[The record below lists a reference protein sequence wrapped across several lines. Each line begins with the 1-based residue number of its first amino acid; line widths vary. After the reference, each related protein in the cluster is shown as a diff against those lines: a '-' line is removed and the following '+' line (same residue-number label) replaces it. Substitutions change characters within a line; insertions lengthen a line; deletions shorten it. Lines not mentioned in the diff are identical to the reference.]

1 MARGWCQGVVWRE
14 REQEQREGRGVALT
28 LTLIQASYA
37 TDSQAAA
44 AATLPPPPHSP
55 SRTTGHSLTSH
66 HIASQPLSS
75 MSASM
80 RKLRDALPASTNK
93 QAAAARQPTREDIE
107 AHKAR
112 QLPAW
117 AAELLHRRRLQP
129 AFCAALA
136 AACQLTP
143 EPTPLAVFLA
153 ILSTLERGDAFP
165 SAAAR
170 DAAWLVLATVTP
182 HVAPQGLAAVGHR
195 ALAAMTA
202 QAAVC
207 ASVAGGEEED
217 DDDDEQENGSTRTA
231 PSSSNKQLARQLAPA
246 MGHVLASLTVTL
258 TTDAA
263 FPPYARAVKLLWAMA
278 TTSDAKTR
286 RAAHEGLAC
295 AFGSVH
301 ASAPRT
307 AVKLIET
314 LALELVLPPLNAP
327 AAAVTEAQHA
337 KGKAAKARAEES
349 IANSVAAALHALGAL
364 KACHSHLPP
373 RAAAE
378 AASACVALLSLR
390 QPYLTRHATD
400 MLLVALRSPSSTLS
414 SSACAD
420 LASILLEQHMA
431 ASTDPDGALRAH
443 ELLLGSLR
451 RCVDMTSADAR
462 GRLRVHELSA
472 RSLGSLRAQMA
483 SAHDAVARGAAMA
496 LAELIGTIL
505 PDSAFQADDE
515 TAPATEAARQLQE
528 LLTLRYSTCWTP
540 AATVASAL
548 FNRAATAM
556 PTKRDAQVLCTPVLR
571 SLGDLVSIAEANA
584 AAMETSTTALATTA
598 AATAAAT
605 AARPA
610 LEAAIGA
617 AVSSLGLGATLE
629 TLPLELDAALL
640 PELNAGGGKHGRAW
654 MLPIIERHVTAGS
667 LREFSELLLPDAE
680 LSRKRADALAK
691 AAGGPAATK
700 RAVFHA
706 VEIQIWSLLAPLS
719 RWCTDVPDAFTIIAR
734 PMGERLQS
742 GVASYRTPLCRAL
755 SVLCNQHADAAEGRI
770 VHADYSPEDVFDDG
784 DDDDNDGNNDDDDD
798 DNDSNEAYDGDASPG
813 TRLALSPAAHL
824 RKEGNFAAPDLR
836 RPSSHFTA
844 EHGRAG
850 CVALAG
856 FAKNFLPILF
866 NLYMSVPVDER
877 RPIGDAIGAYARVSP
892 SASLAPFF
900 SNVLK
905 KLLATSH
912 EASDATMSSGDA
924 DRRALQERRASLF
937 ALATLLLQSSLPDDA
952 ARALLA
958 AARPALSDSDA
969 SVQKRSYAAVSAICS
984 RRGSAL
990 FGESKNAAA
999 REELQ
1004 QTLESAASLCKPSA
1018 RRWRIS
1024 ALLEMSRACAGGP
1037 EFLFGAME
1045 RSDAPGA
1052 LFAAELVLTT
1062 KEPSAKTRAYAFGLL
1077 VKLARACGAGSDSL
1091 DEARFGSLLRAV
1103 AAGLAGSSQHAISA
1117 SVVAL
1122 ARLLHAFPGDT
1133 QRALPRLLPTVL
1145 LLLRTRSR
1153 EVVKSVLE
1161 FAKVAASRSSVD
1173 ELNSSGLVPGLPE
1186 DRSVLQVMCEGLLLW
1201 HEDSKNRFKMK
1212 VRVVIERLHRRLGRE
1227 ALDAV
1232 FPEEHK
1238 PLLRHIHKETEKK
1251 RKRRGADD
1259 DDDDDDDGMDEGWD
1273 GDDAMTEWRGK
1284 RGGKDA
1290 FGNQSELGGRSI
1302 APSRAPRSQSGRTN
1316 IEDDMRSRASS
1327 ARTAKRRRGAQG
1339 DGPLA
1344 RIAEGDD
1351 FDLLGAGTARALA
1364 DAVTGR
1370 GYAQASA
1377 AAVDGDL
1384 GDGVRVRRDGRM
1396 EIRESFEERKAARR
1410 QDGGGGGGGGGGYDD
1425 DSMDGGRAPSRKA
1438 RTVGGKSLR
1447 SKPGST
1453 KSAPTSL
1460 GGRSRAGTSY
1470 APGAIPPSLSG
1481 RSARTAKTSK
1491 SKKSE
1496 KSKVHDPSR
1505 FRAKNASGDVPRGVG
1520 KKAKAKGEAAVEP
1533 YAYWPLDARM
1543 LNGRKHKRRVAQ
1555 DGLHTVMSGKKSRI
1569 AKKKR

>member
-1 MARGWCQGVVWRE
+1 MARAWWQGVVWGESRGAAE
-14 REQEQREGRGVALT
+14 RGPWRRPNPNPNPSV
-28 LTLIQASYA
+28 IRHRFP
-37 TDSQAAA
+37 QAASRRHLA
-44 AATLPPPPHSP
+44 PSP
-55 SRTTGHSLTSH
+55 SRPVAPSH
-66 HIASQPLSS
+66 HSASQPLSS

-207 ASVAGGEEED
+207 ASVAGGED

-337 KGKAAKARAEES
+337 KGKAAKARAEEN

-770 VHADYSPEDVFDDG
+770 VHADYSPEDVVDDG
-784 DDDDNDGNNDDDDD
+784 DDDDNDGNNNDDDDD

-813 TRLALSPAAHL
+813 APLALSPAARL

-905 KLLATSH
+905 KLLAASQ

-958 AARPALSDSDA
+958 AARAALSDSDA

-1091 DEARFGSLLRAV
+1091 DEARLGSLLRAV

-1122 ARLLHAFPGDT
+1122 ARLLHAFPDDT

-1153 EVVKSVLE
+1153 EVVKSVLG
-1161 FAKVAASRSSVD
+1161 FAKVAASRTSVD

-1238 PLLRHIHKETEKK
+1238 PLLRHIHKETEKT
-1251 RKRRGADD
+1251 RKRRGADDD

-1425 DSMDGGRAPSRKA
+1425 DSMDGGRASSRKA